1 MCGQSAFRPT
11 TAPIT
16 PTKRELWS
24 DGAKSHPMVCQL
36 LLCNKWNCP
45 SSTIASV
52 SGGTSRW
59 ASSSQSGSIN
69 RKLSLAS
76 SQIIYMIVIIRSTQF
91 CAGLEEG
98 GKDACQ
104 GDSGSPMMK
113 MDKTSGQA
121 MAIGIVSAGIGC
133 ALPKLPGLYTRI
145 SAFIPWIKNSINV
158 QDKPILPP
166 QVPSFP
172 PHVPTVPAKLPAL
185 PEVHPTHNTS
195 RPIITIPANTN
206 NVISVIFNL
215 TQPHHHPSPSK
226 VPTLP
231 PLTTSPPIAVLF
243 NTTNN

>member
-1 MCGQSAFRPT
+1 MCQVVRVAGQA
-11 TAPIT
+11 
-16 PTKRELWS
+16 
-24 DGAKSHPMVCQL
+24 HPNQVVLIGNFYRHVMKIL
-36 LLCNKWNCP
+36 T
-45 SSTIASV
+45 SSFT
-52 SGGTSRW
+52 
-59 ASSSQSGSIN
+59 
-69 RKLSLAS
+69 
-76 SQIIYMIVIIRSTQF
+76 RSTQF

-158 QDKPILPP
+158 QDKPSLPP

-172 PHVPTVPAKLPAL
+172 PHVPTFPTQVPSFPSHVPTFPPHAPSSPPHVPTIPAQLPAL
-185 PEVHPTHNTS
+185 PEVQPTHNTS

-206 NVISVIFNL
+206 HVIAVIFNM
-215 TQPHHHPSPSK
+215 TNPHHHPSPSK
-226 VPTLP
+226 VTPLP
-231 PLTTSPPIAVLF
+231 PLTTSPPILILL
-243 NTTNN
+243 NTTDDK